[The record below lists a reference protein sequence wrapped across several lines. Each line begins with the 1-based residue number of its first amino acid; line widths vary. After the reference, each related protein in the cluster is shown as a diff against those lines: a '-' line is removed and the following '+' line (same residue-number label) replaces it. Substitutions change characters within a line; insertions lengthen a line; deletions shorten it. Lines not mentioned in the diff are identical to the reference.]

1 MPSFNVR
8 FSGKNVT
15 WVVTPQSEQPAIIV
29 QVIVLWETI
38 LKSLDEARGMMDD
51 NPARENILNDVEINI
66 NAMHDI
72 LSIFSGIEA
81 CEAQREAVTRIFASQ
96 VEKLLQELRTSVPI

>member
-15 WVVTPQSEQPAIIV
+15 WDVTPQSEQPTIIV

-38 LKSLDEARGMMDD
+38 LKSLDEARDMMDD
-51 NPARENILNDVEINI
+51 NPARENILNDAEINI

-72 LSIFSGIEA
+72 LSVFNGMES
-81 CEAQREAVTRIFASQ
+81 CMAQREAVTTIFAKQ
-96 VEKLLQELRTSVPI
+96 AEKLLQELRASVPI